1 MENNLNDLKTRLSDL
16 ENKFSLM
23 EKELRRSQK
32 KQDIPGSEAIKKL
45 CILVILASLAVIG
58 FILAADFVTGFLD
71 GF

>member
-1 MENNLNDLKTRLSDL
+1 MEKDLNDLNTRLYDL

-23 EKELRRSQK
+23 EKELRRAQK
-32 KQDIPGSEAIKKL
+32 KQDIPGSAVIKKL

-58 FILAADFVTGFLD
+58 FILAAGFVKGYLD